1 MRKGWDCDY
10 DKRPLPEPEV
20 KPMRN
25 SVTLK
30 YNKQKCMPI
39 EIVFHL
45 YNGDD
50 DDAWFVWPTHWLV
63 FIDPLKQVSR
73 LRANQSLLLLQSD

>member
-30 YNKQKCMPI
+30 YNKVKCMPI

-45 YNGDD
+45 YNGDREND
-50 DDAWFVWPTHWLV
+50 IVYEMMMMPGLYDQHTVIGFY
-63 FIDPLKQVSR
+63 R
-73 LRANQSLLLLQSD
+73 LTETSQ

>member
-10 DKRPLPEPEV
+10 DKRPLPESEV

-30 YNKQKCMPI
+30 YNKVKCMPI

-45 YNGDD
+45 YNGDREND
-50 DDAWFVWPTHWLV
+50 IVYEMMMMPGLYDQHTVIGFY
-63 FIDPLKQVSR
+63 R
-73 LRANQSLLLLQSD
+73 LTETSQ